1 MGENTSFSQITPRH
15 APYMTGTLRPRGA
28 WLDLPPFTTS
38 SSLGQYIA
46 MVSGQFNRCEANNQL
61 PAHCHQNVPNLFSQL
76 ASSGHTWKDWQESMP
91 APCYRKD
98 AGLPS
103 RHNEYGAHH
112 NPALYFTNLT
122 PSCPANSIP
131 MGGTGAVATTAFD
144 SALATG
150 RIADFNLVVP
160 NDCENGHDP
169 CGGDPVRHFDAFLK
183 REVPR
188 IEASPA
194 FGSNGVIFITWDE
207 GADPP
212 LQPGHVAQL
221 VLSPLVRAGAVD
233 STRHNHYGLERTLAE
248 GFGSQRSPMPAPRP
262 RSPASGSKSGAT
274 QFPPWSA
281 APRRSSMPTR
291 RPACCRGRFRRRWR
305 SSVLVRRPAPWAPS
319 SAGSRSSCPRW

>member
-1 MGENTSFSQITPRH
+1 MSRRARTVQGRSVLAFVAAVLMLALAASAQGAVPRFGHTFVIVGENTSYSQITPRH

-28 WLDLPPFTTS
+28 WLTNYHSFTTS
-38 SSLGQYIA
+38 SSLGEYIA

-61 PAHCHQNVPNLFSQL
+61 PLHCHQKRLNLFSQL
-76 ASSGHTWKDWQESMP
+76 AATGRTWKDWQESMP

-112 NPALYFTNLT
+112 NPALYFTNLA
-122 PSCPANSIP
+122 PSCAANNIP

-150 RIADFNLVVP
+150 SVADFNLVVP

-212 LQPGHVAQL
+212 LQPGHVAEL
-221 VLSPLVRAGAVD
+221 VLSPLVRPGEID
-233 STRHNHYGLERTLAE
+233 RTRHNHYGLERTLAE
-248 GFGSQRSPMPAPRP
+248 GLGLPALARA
-262 RSPASGSKSGAT
+262 RTAT
-274 QFPPWSA
+274 AITNIWK
-281 APRRSSMPTR
+281 
-291 RPACCRGRFRRRWR
+291 
-305 SSVLVRRPAPWAPS
+305 
-319 SAGSRSSCPRW
+319 